1 MLDAQTTK
9 NKNENIFLKGF
20 DMSAA
25 LIILLFFSGDIFDY
39 VTYDSRT
46 GQLSIELVQVG

>member
-1 MLDAQTTK
+1 MRKQPKIKTK
-9 NKNENIFLKGF
+9 IHFSKVF
-20 DMSAA
+20 DMSLA